1 MRSVIR
7 PVLVCAATACLALVG
22 AAAAHG
28 CPDGHED
35 GGTSWAQQ
43 NSSYL
48 DVENTETEI
57 SHSYVLINPGFV
69 DN

>member
-7 PVLVCAATACLALVG
+7 PALVCAAAACLTVVG
-22 AAAAHG
+22 AAAAYG
-28 CPDGHED
+28 CPDHHED
-35 GGTSWAQQ
+35 GRASWAQQ